1 MGLDGGRDPNSFF
14 FKVLTLKLSQR
25 LNKTTQRRSKA
36 TVLVSCFTEKENFPF
51 CFFQETQDSSYLLT
65 TQSSSF

>member
-25 LNKTTQRRSKA
+25 LNKTTQRRSKLQYLF
-36 TVLVSCFTEKENFPF
+36 LVSQRKKIILKNFDFSKKPK
-51 CFFQETQDSSYLLT
+51 TPLIY
-65 TQSSSF
+65 